1 MLVNKLLPFKIILG
15 LAVALETLWEK
26 AAEALMLGIIH

>member
-15 LAVALETLWEK
+15 LVGVLETLWEK
-26 AAEALMLGIIH
+26 AVEALMLGIIH